1 MSRLERPQGKNTNPA
16 TKFLEWKSDEKCFS
30 FYDKETKQ
38 NVLVDLPLKVA
49 FIEHYHTV
57 KGWHDA
63 TQSGIYS
70 NEVYGIG
77 YEHLTV
83 KTFKG
88 LEISKGLYKE
98 NKDKINNAGGNYYR
112 SIYCSLDDGSII
124 NIALKGACIGGIK
137 KEKAVD
143 SKEHPGY
150 SEFSNNNSNALEYQ
164 WLEINS
170 FAEAKSGKINYSI
183 PVFSLGEKITAKED
197 SLINQAAKNLQ
208 EFVKSRKE
216 TATTGATT
224 VKEEVSDDDFL

>member
-30 FYDKETKQ
+30 FYDKEAKQ

-112 SIYCSLDDGSII
+112 CIYCSLDDGSII

-183 PVFSLGEKITAKED
+183 PIFSLGEKITAKED